1 MVKMEETVPPQ
12 LEVAVLR
19 DDVETSDKEIGKDE
33 TLIIRSQII

>member
-12 LEVAVLR
+12 LEVAVLG
-19 DDVETSDKEIGKDE
+19 DDVETSDMEIGKDE